1 MNQRIIAFCLII
13 KFIYAN
19 DGEHV
24 GNTIINV
31 NGCCSQHTTDG
42 ELIEQNKKLFE
53 NISTVMNDFE
63 QRLETIL
70 GTLDGG
76 SRIRDC
82 QDVQRLG
89 YDTTGIYTIYP
100 DGTIG
105 FPVRCDMDGGWTVIH
120 RRVSESDFYKSWN
133 DYQTGFG
140 NLSNNFWLGN
150 QQIHTI
156 TTRGWYQLRVDL
168 ETVSGIVA
176 YAEYNVFSVGN
187 VDSMYKLSVD
197 GYSGNAGDSLA
208 NFHNGKKFS
217 TKDRDNDEYSGSC
230 ANEPPG
236 AWWFGACDQSN
247 LNRNYDD
254 MEWESFT
261 AKDDPLRFTE
271 MKIRR
276 WQPTAEN

>member
-1 MNQRIIAFCLII
+1 
-13 KFIYAN
+13 
-19 DGEHV
+19 
-24 GNTIINV
+24 
-31 NGCCSQHTTDG
+31 
-42 ELIEQNKKLFE
+42 
-53 NISTVMNDFE
+53 MNDFE

-89 YDTTGIYTIYP
+89 YNTTGIYTIYP
-100 DGTIG
+100 DGTMG

-197 GYSGNAGDSLA
+197 GYSGNASDSLA
-208 NFHNGKKFS
+208 NYHNGKKFS
-217 TKDRDNDEYSGSC
+217 TKDRDNDDYSGHCAQKHHGGWWYRSC
-230 ANEPPG
+230 
-236 AWWFGACDQSN
+236 DMSN
-247 LNRNYDD
+247 LNRNYDA

-261 AKDDPLRFTE
+261 GTDDPLRFTE

-276 WQPTAEN
+276 WRPTAED